1 MDRENIMFYKNQDKS
16 YTITDLYLSHNIP
29 FGYEDSY
36 NYYDIDVDKILL
48 LKKSRN
54 EYFVRYNNVDKKKIV
69 PLQLKIDNFH
79 LCELHMFTSG
89 STLVPIERD
98 HEEFL
103 MKCGEIWNKIAE
115 LMVIH
120 NPDDFV
126 EIDDYGDEFIMLEI
140 EKNTTA
146 VRDENKNDLAFVF
159 TCVINN
165 LLQTSLVQYRY

>member
-1 MDRENIMFYKNQDKS
+1 MDRQNIMFYKNQDKS
-16 YTITDLYLSHNIP
+16 YTITD
-29 FGYEDSY
+29 
-36 NYYDIDVDKILL
+36 
-48 LKKSRN
+48 
-54 EYFVRYNNVDKKKIV
+54 
-69 PLQLKIDNFH
+69 
-79 LCELHMFTSG
+79 
-89 STLVPIERD
+89 
-98 HEEFL
+98 FL

-165 LLQTSLVQYRY
+165 LLQTSRGQYRY